1 MIKINLLTE
10 AKPVKKKKGVLA
22 LGGAGR
28 LNLLLILGGLLIG
41 VLVVGVQWWV
51 EASRL
56 KEQEEKNRLAQ
67 QEVTRLEA
75 VLKEVA
81 DFEDK
86 KAKLQK
92 KVDLINAL
100 KANQRGPVRLMDE
113 VSNALPDLLWLERME
128 VKGNVITLDGKALNP
143 PAVANFLE
151 NLKRV
156 QAFQEPPDA
165 VSAITNASEPHHA
178 TILIR
183 YTPQLS
189 QPASAATPRIAAIPP
204 GFNSPARFINS
215 PRVRT
220 SLTPS
225 EKDKAPD
232 AVRADNSPSECPATE
247 AGRTSG

>member
-1 MIKINLLTE
+1 MIKINLLSE
-10 AKPVKKKKGVLA
+10 AKPAKKKKGVSA

-28 LNLLLILGGLLIG
+28 LNLFLILGGLLIG
-41 VLVVGVQWWV
+41 LLVVGVQWWV
-51 EASRL
+51 EAARL

-113 VSNALPDLLWLERME
+113 VSNALPDLLWLERLQLT
-128 VKGNVITLDGKALNP
+128 GNSISIDGKALNP
-143 PAVANFLE
+143 PAVANFLT

-156 QAFQEPPDA
+156 PSFQEPK
-165 VSAITNASEPHHA
+165 VTS
-178 TILIR
+178 IR
-183 YTPQLS
+183 A
-189 QPASAATPRIAAIPP
+189 ASAAGASSLYDFGLSFVFADLDRTQFEAA
-204 GFNSPARFINS
+204 G
-215 PRVRT
+215 
-220 SLTPS
+220 
-225 EKDKAPD
+225 
-232 AVRADNSPSECPATE
+232 ATE
-247 AGRTSG
+247 PAAGAPAATPAPAAPAAPAAGN

>member
-1 MIKINLLTE
+1 MIKINLLSE
-10 AKPVKKKKGVLA
+10 AKPAKKKKGVSA

-28 LNLLLILGGLLIG
+28 LNLFLLLGGLLIG
-41 VLVVGVQWWV
+41 LLVVGVQWWV
-51 EASRL
+51 ESARL

-113 VSNALPDLLWLERME
+113 VSNALPDLLWLE
-128 VKGNVITLDGKALNP
+128 KLQLTGNLIAVDGKALNP
-143 PAVANFLE
+143 PAVANFLT

-156 QAFQEPPDA
+156 PSFQEPKVTSIRA
-165 VSAITNASEPHHA
+165 VSAAGASSLYSFGLSFVFADLDRTQFEPA
-178 TILIR
+178 GA
-183 YTPQLS
+183 PDAAGA
-189 QPASAATPRIAAIPP
+189 PAATPAPAA
-204 GFNSPARFINS
+204 PA
-215 PRVRT
+215 
-220 SLTPS
+220 
-225 EKDKAPD
+225 AP
-232 AVRADNSPSECPATE
+232 A
-247 AGRTSG
+247 AGN

>member
-1 MIKINLLTE
+1 MIKINLLSE
-10 AKPVKKKKGVLA
+10 AKPAKKKKGVSA

-28 LNLLLILGGLLIG
+28 LNLFLLLGGLLIG
-41 VLVVGVQWWV
+41 LLVVGVQWWV
-51 EASRL
+51 ESARL

-113 VSNALPDLLWLERME
+113 VSNALPDLLWLERLQLT
-128 VKGNVITLDGKALNP
+128 GNLIAIDGKALNP
-143 PAVANFLE
+143 PAVANFLT

-156 QAFQEPPDA
+156 PSFQEPKVTSIRAAASTGASSLYDFGLSFVFADLDRTQFEPAGAPDA
-165 VSAITNASEPHHA
+165 AGAP
-178 TILIR
+178 
-183 YTPQLS
+183 
-189 QPASAATPRIAAIPP
+189 AATPAPAA
-204 GFNSPARFINS
+204 PA
-215 PRVRT
+215 
-220 SLTPS
+220 
-225 EKDKAPD
+225 AP
-232 AVRADNSPSECPATE
+232 A
-247 AGRTSG
+247 AGN

>member
-1 MIKINLLTE
+1 MIKINLLSE
-10 AKPVKKKKGVLA
+10 AKPVKKKKGVAA

-28 LNLLLILGGLLIG
+28 LNLILILGGLLIG
-41 VLVVGVQWWV
+41 LLVVGVQWWV
-51 EASRL
+51 ESARL

-92 KVDLINAL
+92 KVDLINNL

-128 VKGNVITLDGKALNP
+128 LKGNILAIDGKALNP

-156 QAFQEPPDA
+156 PSFQEPK
-165 VSAITNASEPHHA
+165 VTSINAA
-178 TILIR
+178 TANAANL
-183 YTPQLS
+183 YNFQLS
-189 QPASAATPRIAAIPP
+189 FVFANLDRTQFDSAGAAAGGAAPAPGAAAAP
-204 GFNSPARFINS
+204 G
-215 PRVRT
+215 
-220 SLTPS
+220 
-225 EKDKAPD
+225 
-232 AVRADNSPSECPATE
+232 
-247 AGRTSG
+247 AGK

>member
-1 MIKINLLTE
+1 MIKINLLSE
-10 AKPVKKKKGVLA
+10 AKPQKKKKGVSA

-28 LNLLLILGGLLIG
+28 LNLFLILGGLLIG
-41 VLVVGVQWWV
+41 LLVVGVQWWV

-56 KEQEEKNRLAQ
+56 KEQQEKNRIAQ

-113 VSNALPDLLWLERME
+113 VSNALPDLLWIERMQ
-128 VKGNVITLDGKALNP
+128 VKGNSISIDGKALNP
-143 PAVANFLE
+143 PAVANYLE

-156 QAFQEPPDA
+156 SAFQEPK
-165 VSAITNASEPHHA
+165 VTAIT
-178 TILIR
+178 
-183 YTPQLS
+183 
-189 QPASAATPRIAAIPP
+189 AATAGTSNLYNFGMTFVFADLDRTQFVTAEP
-204 GFNSPARFINS
+204 GGGEPA
-215 PRVRT
+215 P
-220 SLTPS
+220 
-225 EKDKAPD
+225 APD
-232 AVRADNSPSECPATE
+232 APAAPA
-247 AGRTSG
+247 AGN

>member
-1 MIKINLLTE
+1 MIKINLLSE
-10 AKPVKKKKGVLA
+10 AKPQKKKKGVSA

-28 LNLLLILGGLLIG
+28 LNLFLILGGLLIG
-41 VLVVGVQWWV
+41 LLVVGVQWWV

-56 KEQEEKNRLAQ
+56 KEQQEKNRIAQ

-113 VSNALPDLLWLERME
+113 VSNALPDLLWLERLQLT
-128 VKGNVITLDGKALNP
+128 GNLIAVDGKALNP
-143 PAVANFLE
+143 PAVANFLT

-156 QAFQEPPDA
+156 PSFQEPKVTSIRAVNAAGASSLYGFGLSFVFADLDRTQLDA
-165 VSAITNASEPHHA
+165 
-178 TILIR
+178 
-183 YTPQLS
+183 
-189 QPASAATPRIAAIPP
+189 AA
-204 GFNSPARFINS
+204 SPAAAA
-215 PRVRT
+215 PAPG
-220 SLTPS
+220 TPA
-225 EKDKAPD
+225 AP
-232 AVRADNSPSECPATE
+232 A
-247 AGRTSG
+247 AGN

>member
-1 MIKINLLTE
+1 MIKINLLAE
-10 AKPVKKKKGVLA
+10 AKPVKKKRGVSA

-28 LNLLLILGGLLIG
+28 LNLFLIVGGLVLG
-41 VLVVGVQWWV
+41 LLVVGVQWWV
-51 EASRL
+51 ESSRL

-113 VSNALPDLLWLERME
+113 VSNALPDLLWIERME
-128 VKGNVITLDGKALNP
+128 VKGNLITIDGKALNP
-143 PAVANFLE
+143 PAVANFFE

-156 QAFQEPPDA
+156 PAFQEPKLEGAHGSVRCRLVEPLQLRAVVRLREPRPDPVRIRRCA
-165 VSAITNASEPHHA
+165 RRAARRRTGHA
-178 TILIR
+178 
-183 YTPQLS
+183 
-189 QPASAATPRIAAIPP
+189 
-204 GFNSPARFINS
+204 GAR
-215 PRVRT
+215 
-220 SLTPS
+220 
-225 EKDKAPD
+225 
-232 AVRADNSPSECPATE
+232 RACRGELR
-247 AGRTSG
+247 G

>member
-10 AKPVKKKKGVLA
+10 AKPAKKKRGVSA

-28 LNLLLILGGLLIG
+28 LNLLLIVGGLLIG
-41 VLVVGVQWWV
+41 LLVVGVQWWV
-51 EASRL
+51 ESSRL
-56 KEQEEKNRLAQ
+56 GEQEEKNRLAQ

-113 VSNALPDLLWLERME
+113 VSNALPDLLWIERME
-128 VKGNVITLDGKALNP
+128 LKGNLIAIDGKALNP
-143 PAVANFLE
+143 PAVANFFE

-156 QAFQEPPDA
+156 QAFQEPKLIALTASSTTSSNLYNFGLSFVFADLDRTQFEAAGTPAGDA
-165 VSAITNASEPHHA
+165 AG
-178 TILIR
+178 
-183 YTPQLS
+183 
-189 QPASAATPRIAAIPP
+189 PAGATPPAA
-204 GFNSPARFINS
+204 PA
-215 PRVRT
+215 
-220 SLTPS
+220 
-225 EKDKAPD
+225 
-232 AVRADNSPSECPATE
+232 
-247 AGRTSG
+247 AGN

>member
-1 MIKINLLTE
+1 MIKINLLSE
-10 AKPVKKKKGVLA
+10 AKPQKKKKGVSA

-28 LNLLLILGGLLIG
+28 LNLLLIVGGILIG
-41 VLVVGVQWWV
+41 LLVVGVQWWV
-51 EASRL
+51 EAARL

-113 VSNALPDLLWLERME
+113 VSNALPDLLWLERLNLT
-128 VKGNVITLDGKALNP
+128 GNVIAIDGKALNP
-143 PAVANFLE
+143 PAVANFLT

-156 QAFQEPPDA
+156 PAFQEPK
-165 VSAITNASEPHHA
+165 VTSITA
-178 TILIR
+178 
-183 YTPQLS
+183 
-189 QPASAATPRIAAIPP
+189 ASAAGASSLYNFGLSFVFADLDRTQFEASGTPEGAPGGPAATPAPAAAPAAP
-204 GFNSPARFINS
+204 G
-215 PRVRT
+215 
-220 SLTPS
+220 
-225 EKDKAPD
+225 
-232 AVRADNSPSECPATE
+232 
-247 AGRTSG
+247 AGN

>member
-10 AKPVKKKKGVLA
+10 AKPAKKKRGVSA

-28 LNLLLILGGLLIG
+28 LNLFLILGGLVLG
-41 VLVVGVQWWV
+41 LLVVGVQWWV
-51 EASRL
+51 EGSRL

-113 VSNALPDLLWLERME
+113 VSNALPDLLWLESMS
-128 VKGNVITLDGKALNP
+128 VKGQLIAVDGKALNP

-156 QAFQEPPDA
+156 PSFQEPKVSSIDA
-165 VSAITNASEPHHA
+165 ATSGTSNLYSFTLSFVFANLDRTQFEPA
-178 TILIR
+178 
-183 YTPQLS
+183 
-189 QPASAATPRIAAIPP
+189 PAPAGAPAGPAAAPGSAAPAAP
-204 GFNSPARFINS
+204 G
-215 PRVRT
+215 
-220 SLTPS
+220 
-225 EKDKAPD
+225 
-232 AVRADNSPSECPATE
+232 
-247 AGRTSG
+247 AGN

>member
-1 MIKINLLTE
+1 MIKINLLSE
-10 AKPVKKKKGVLA
+10 AKPVKKKKGVSA

-41 VLVVGVQWWV
+41 LLVVGVQWWV

-56 KEQEEKNRLAQ
+56 REQEEKNRIAQ
-67 QEVTRLEA
+67 QEVTRLDA

-113 VSNALPDLLWLERME
+113 VSNALPDLLWIERMQ
-128 VKGNVITLDGKALNP
+128 VTGNSITIDGKALNP
-143 PAVANFLE
+143 PAVANYLE

-156 QAFQEPPDA
+156 SAFQEPKVPFITAASAGASNLYNFQLTFVFADLDRTQF
-165 VSAITNASEPHHA
+165 VSAAPAGGEPA
-178 TILIR
+178 
-183 YTPQLS
+183 
-189 QPASAATPRIAAIPP
+189 PAPAAPAA
-204 GFNSPARFINS
+204 PA
-215 PRVRT
+215 
-220 SLTPS
+220 
-225 EKDKAPD
+225 
-232 AVRADNSPSECPATE
+232 
-247 AGRTSG
+247 AGN

>member
-1 MIKINLLTE
+1 MIKINLLSE
-10 AKPVKKKKGVLA
+10 AKPVKKKKGVAA

-28 LNLLLILGGLLIG
+28 LNLILILGGLLIG

-51 EASRL
+51 EAARL

-92 KVDLINAL
+92 KVDLINNL

-113 VSNALPDLLWLERME
+113 VSNALPDLLWLDRME
-128 VKGNVITLDGKALNP
+128 LKGEVIAIDGKALNP

-156 QAFQEPPDA
+156 PSFQEPKVTSITA
-165 VSAITNASEPHHA
+165 ASAGAAN
-178 TILIR
+178 L
-183 YTPQLS
+183 YNFQLS
-189 QPASAATPRIAAIPP
+189 FVFANLDRTQFDTAGAAAGGAAPAGGAPAAPGAPAA
-204 GFNSPARFINS
+204 
-215 PRVRT
+215 
-220 SLTPS
+220 
-225 EKDKAPD
+225 
-232 AVRADNSPSECPATE
+232 
-247 AGRTSG
+247 AGK